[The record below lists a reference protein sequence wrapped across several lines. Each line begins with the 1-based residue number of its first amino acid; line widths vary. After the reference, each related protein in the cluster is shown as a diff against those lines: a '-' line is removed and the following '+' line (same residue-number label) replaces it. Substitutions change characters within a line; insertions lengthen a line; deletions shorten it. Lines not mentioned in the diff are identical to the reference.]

1 MAHTA
6 THQAKLHRE
15 SSGKHQ
21 KAKFAERLRATM
33 QNQGLTIAETARRVR
48 QHLPSGEGFDDTN
61 LIHYRQARS
70 VPRPVHLEA
79 LSRALGVSASDL
91 LGTETVARLVDTRQR
106 TATSR
111 VPLAPRQPGI
121 AEAGRPSPVIQVME
135 DYGEN
140 VLLRFEQLVPWP
152 VALRILQLLKDPQA
166 ADFAKP

>member
-6 THQAKLHRE
+6 THQEKLQRTTSAKPL
-15 SSGKHQ
+15 

-33 QNQGLTIAETARRVR
+33 QHQGLTIAETARRVR
-48 QHLPSGEGFDDTN
+48 QHLPNGEGFDDTN
-61 LIHYRQARS
+61 LIHYRQGRS
-70 VPRPVHLEA
+70 VPRPAHLEA

-91 LGTETVARLVDTRQR
+91 LGTEAGARAVDTRQR
-106 TATSR
+106 TPATS
-111 VPLAPRQPGI
+111 VPLRPHHEV

-152 VALRILQLLKDPQA
+152 VALRILQLLKDPQS